1 MQVHEHRT
9 QMDLTSVA
17 AGVRLWIFT
26 GDTILYMEQ
35 ILLKLT
41 VVKIKLQT

>member
-1 MQVHEHRT
+1 MRLLI
-9 QMDLTSVA
+9 LTGNA
-17 AGVRLWIFT
+17 
-26 GDTILYMEQ
+26 ILYMEQ